1 MEETLNK
8 TDTEKTLINKKDLEE
23 TLNKKDG
30 EETLNKTDTNCR
42 ILMVGLDKAGK
53 TTILYH
59 LKNGEIPTTIP
70 TLGYNDEIIS
80 YKNRNFNVFDIGGL
94 ESIRPLW
101 NLYIFDKNFQAL
113 IYVIDCSEPSR
124 FEEAKTEFHKL
135 LENSK
140 AHSWPILVY
149 ANKQDLPEAV
159 SPEVITEYF
168 DLMSLGSR
176 PWHVQ
181 PTCAINLSGVEEGLD
196 WLASNV
202 KI

>member
-42 ILMVGLDKAGK
+42 ILMVGLDQSWK

-70 TLGYNDEIIS
+70 TLDTTMKLLVTKTEIS
-80 YKNRNFNVFDIGGL
+80 T
-94 ESIRPLW
+94 IRPLW

-135 LENSK
+135 Y
-140 AHSWPILVY
+140 I
-149 ANKQDLPEAV
+149 NK
-159 SPEVITEYF
+159 
-168 DLMSLGSR
+168 
-176 PWHVQ
+176 
-181 PTCAINLSGVEEGLD
+181 
-196 WLASNV
+196 
-202 KI
+202 